1 MEQKY
6 LDLKKQ
12 IARVYSSILSDM
24 RVDRNDGYISPTNI
38 RDIEESIVAFTRRV
52 EEINNVFLKL
62 THSWIHRDFIEKEK
76 EWLVDFSRGF
86 VESLYTWLDFHKSE
100 LSNLEATISEIET
113 DSESLD
119 NMLLLRKK
127 SLEIQMN
134 QIQKI
139 NI

>member
-1 MEQKY
+1 M
-6 LDLKKQ
+6 
-12 IARVYSSILSDM
+12 YSSILSDM
-24 RVDRNDGYISPTNI
+24 RVDRNDGSISPTNI

-52 EEINNVFLKL
+52 EEINSVFLKL
-62 THSWIHRDFIEKEK
+62 THSWIHRGFIEKEK
-76 EWLVDFSRGF
+76 EWIMDFSQSF
-86 VESLYTWLDFHKSE
+86 VESLSNWLDFHESE

-113 DSESLD
+113 DNESLD
-119 NMLLLRKK
+119 NTLLLRKK